1 MWIFHTDIYE
11 MIHCSLPPFRCMAA
25 VLTLS
30 KEFRGMLRGL
40 FAAADA
46 VGELEPAERIESQE
60 LLDQQQ
66 VDE

>member
-1 MWIFHTDIYE
+1 
-11 MIHCSLPPFRCMAA
+11 MAA